1 MEKVSHRVEE
11 IEFKEVGEIEGVDN
25 QGLDN
30 EKVENGEIAGG
41 IAGGIEFPTLLH
53 RNIYNA
59 ISLNPKIKLT

>member
-41 IAGGIEFPTLLH
+41 IEFPTLLH

>member
-11 IEFKEVGEIEGVDN
+11 IEFKEVGE
-25 QGLDN
+25 
-30 EKVENGEIAGG
+30 
-41 IAGGIEFPTLLH
+41 IEFPTLLH

>member
-11 IEFKEVGEIEGVDN
+11 IEFKEVGE
-25 QGLDN
+25 
-30 EKVENGEIAGG
+30 